1 VQNKFF
7 WKTCKKK
14 EKRFYYIIVERNQ
27 KPEMPFSITDRYH
40 YITAAIT
47 AAARRVGRDPKTVR
61 LVGASKTVPTE
72 CVRQAV
78 AAGLTILG
86 ENYLQEAREK
96 IANLNL
102 PVSWHFIGHLQTN
115 KAAAAVKLF
124 DLIHSVDRPSLA
136 QALDRAAA
144 KLNQLQDILLEVN
157 LAREDTKSG
166 VKFEELEDLLRF
178 CAALKNLRVRGL
190 MTMPPW
196 FADPEQARPYFQA
209 LRHALNRLQSLS
221 LPGVDLSELSMGMSD
236 DYEVA
241 IEEGATL
248 VRIGTALFGARSH

>member
-1 VQNKFF
+1 
-7 WKTCKKK
+7 
-14 EKRFYYIIVERNQ
+14 VERNQ
-27 KPEMPFSITDRYH
+27 KPEMPFSIADRYH

-47 AAARRVGRDPKTVR
+47 AAAGRVGRDPKTVR
-61 LVGASKTVPTE
+61 LVGASKMVPVDL
-72 CVRQAV
+72 VRQAV

-96 IANLNL
+96 IADFDL

-115 KAAAAVKLF
+115 KASAAVKLF

-136 QALDRAAA
+136 QALDCAAA

-166 VKFEELEDLLRF
+166 VKLEDLEDLLRS
-178 CAALKNLRVRGL
+178 CVALKNLRIRGL

-196 FADPEQARPYFQA
+196 FADPEQVRPYFQA
-209 LRHALNRLQSLS
+209 LRHARDRLQSLS
-221 LPGVDLSELSMGMSD
+221 LPGVDLAELSMGMSGD
-236 DYEVA
+236 FEVA

-248 VRIGTALFGARSH
+248 VRVGTALFGARPH